1 MCCSRPNKGDG
12 KRRNCG
18 PCPVPGAAGGP
29 DPGAAG
35 AAGGPDPGAAGAAG
49 GPDPGP
55 TSATQFN
62 AAYLRH
68 LGGIDATTRAGA
80 VARAGE
86 PVIPVGKV
94 PDLSPAQQHTLSGLL
109 GPLLHDDSKGAIAVA
124 GKGGP
129 FDPTEMRRA
138 SWESDPSSVRKS
150 LEEELENITPEHL
163 ILRAERL
170 GVPRPAIKLQGES
183 DEKHKKRII
192 NIVLQATV
200 DLIETALFT
209 EVSTSQPPA
218 ALSAELAALDSPE
231 LKGRAEAIG
240 VDEDALGET
249 EDTTVIIELIVART
263 AALAAA
269 RTALLALKNTDNMDK
284 VAVDA
289 EIEGLYKPL
298 EDAGLLDPPQ
308 KFPVDDFRPGAIPN
322 MKLIGNMELYRALNL
337 KKRQLMPNI
346 KQNQCGD
353 EHDEERLFEELEK
366 VYNPKSKPII
376 INDAP
381 FVHIAVL
388 VEEKAKLA
396 GMEIEQLEE
405 RATKIMKM
413 APPYRGVR
421 SGAGGLS
428 HEEDLQ
434 TMLGEFKGQN
444 KEYYI
449 NFITSSTW
457 DRMKLFGWTEGK
469 NIEDYF
475 TALPASQPPD
485 SQPPEGNQNKIFIDG
500 AADGGGRLGFVLKIW
515 DKDKTDAENMDH
527 LGTNIP
533 GFAIIRFEQID
544 RPEGGGDIGRELRGD
559 KNPSGTRWLV
569 PPKV

>member
-1 MCCSRPNKGDG
+1 
-12 KRRNCG
+12 
-18 PCPVPGAAGGP
+18 
-29 DPGAAG
+29 
-35 AAGGPDPGAAGAAG
+35 
-49 GPDPGP
+49 
-55 TSATQFN
+55 
-62 AAYLRH
+62 
-68 LGGIDATTRAGA
+68 
-80 VARAGE
+80 
-86 PVIPVGKV
+86 
-94 PDLSPAQQHTLSGLL
+94 
-109 GPLLHDDSKGAIAVA
+109 
-124 GKGGP
+124 
-129 FDPTEMRRA
+129 MRRV
-138 SWESDPSSVRKS
+138 SWVSELSSVRKS
-150 LEEELENITPEHL
+150 LEEELGNITLEHL

-170 GVPRPAIKLQGES
+170 GVPRPSSKFQGES
-183 DEKHKKRII
+183 DEDHNKRII
-192 NIVLQATV
+192 NIVLEATV
-200 DLIETALFT
+200 DLIEKALFI

-218 ALSAELAALDSPE
+218 VLSAELAALDSPA
-231 LKGRAEAIG
+231 LKRRAEAIG

-405 RATKIMKM
+405 RATKIMKLA
-413 APPYRGVR
+413 APPYRGVH

-428 HEEDLQ
+428 HEEDLE
-434 TMLGEFKGQN
+434 TMLEEFRGQN

-449 NFITSSTW
+449 NFIASSTW
-457 DRMKLFGWTEGK
+457 GRMKLFGWTEGK
-469 NIEDYF
+469 NIKDYF
-475 TALPASQPPD
+475 TALPD
-485 SQPPEGNQNKIFIDG
+485 SQPPEGNQNKIFIDEY
-500 AADGGGRLGFVLKIW
+500 GGGVLGLVLKIW
-515 DKDKTDAENMDH
+515 DKDKTDAENIDH
-527 LGTNIP
+527 IGTNVP
-533 GFAIIRFEQID
+533 GAAIIRLEQIN
-544 RPEGGGDIGRELRGD
+544 RSQAVQESRLQPVVLPLRGD
-559 KNPSGTRWLV
+559 ENPSGTRWLV
-569 PPKV
+569 PPKD

>member
-1 MCCSRPNKGDG
+1 
-12 KRRNCG
+12 
-18 PCPVPGAAGGP
+18 
-29 DPGAAG
+29 
-35 AAGGPDPGAAGAAG
+35 
-49 GPDPGP
+49 
-55 TSATQFN
+55 
-62 AAYLRH
+62 
-68 LGGIDATTRAGA
+68 
-80 VARAGE
+80 
-86 PVIPVGKV
+86 
-94 PDLSPAQQHTLSGLL
+94 
-109 GPLLHDDSKGAIAVA
+109 
-124 GKGGP
+124 
-129 FDPTEMRRA
+129 
-138 SWESDPSSVRKS
+138 
-150 LEEELENITPEHL
+150 
-163 ILRAERL
+163 
-170 GVPRPAIKLQGES
+170 VPRPAIKLQGES

-192 NIVLQATV
+192 NIVLEATV

-353 EHDEERLFEELEK
+353 EIDEERLFEELEK

-428 HEEDLQ
+428 HEEDLE
-434 TMLGEFKGQN
+434 TMLEEFRGQN

-449 NFITSSTW
+449 NFIASSTW
-457 DRMKLFGWTEGK
+457 GRMKLFGWTEGK
-469 NIEDYF
+469 NIKDYF
-475 TALPASQPPD
+475 TALPD
-485 SQPPEGNQNKIFIDG
+485 SQPPEGNQNKIFIDEYG
-500 AADGGGRLGFVLKIW
+500 SGVLGLVLKIW
-515 DKDKTDAENMDH
+515 DKDKTDAENIDH
-527 LGTNIP
+527 IGTNVP
-533 GFAIIRFEQID
+533 GAAIIRLEQIN
-544 RPEGGGDIGRELRGD
+544 RSQAVQESRLQPVVLPLRGD
-559 KNPSGTRWLV
+559 ENPSGTRWLV
-569 PPKV
+569 PPKD